1 MVFYQHVCMYE
12 YKGKMPKGKKK
23 HRSERI
29 NDVFSR
35 SFVSFVRLAFNKMID
50 VYKATNI
57 LWRKLV
63 FQ

>member
-1 MVFYQHVCMYE
+1 MYE